1 MPTAL
6 APASWASCPTSDP
19 TGPLAAATTTVS
31 RGCGLPITRRP
42 PYAVN
47 PGIPSTPRPVVIGA
61 AAGSNLRRP
70 VPSESACVRHPVRA
84 RTTSPLTYAE
94 LFETSTCATV
104 SPVITSPISSGV
116 AYDFPSFIRPRIYGS
131 RERYCTPS
139 RSWPAAGVGIA
150 VSSRRKSVSSGFPF
164 GRAARTIC
172 RPRVVMT
179 RTFSLSETHS
189 SLHLCDPAIHEQL
202 DSRDVATVVG
212 REEHH
217 RLGNLV
223 GSTEAAEWH
232 RGGDHLRALLAC
244 LRGGEQLIQS
254 RGVGDA
260 RAHRVHPDAA
270 ILQLGRPCPCE
281 RADGG
286 LRGTVHTVGRESLA
300 ADDRRVE
307 DDRCAVRHQRKNL
320 LHGEQQALHVDV
332 KDRIVELFG
341 DLAEG
346 RVSRDAGIREQD
358 VKPPLLPLDLGEQA
372 VEIAEV
378 RNIASDSGD
387 VATDLL
393 DRRRQLGVPPSS
405 DEHVRALTGELLRRR
420 QANSAIA
427 TGHERDLAV
436 QLSHVSASP
445 WLGMLGRRS
454 RPGSRPSVTGGS
466 AERARAGCARTR
478 YFARSCPS
486 ALSQFSR

>member
-1 MPTAL
+1 MPSGQAAASRAGKSAARWSTAASKRSSSFTKAHFCGPLAIPTAL

-31 RGCGLPITRRP
+31 PGCGLPITRRP

-47 PGIPSTPRPVVIGA
+47 PGMPSTPRPVVTGA
-61 AAGSNLRRP
+61 AAGSSLRRP

-84 RTTSPLTYAE
+84 RTTSPLTYTE
-94 LFETSTCATV
+94 LFDTSTCATV
-104 SPVITSPISSGV
+104 SPVITSPISSGL

-131 RERYCTPS
+131 RERYCAPS

-164 GRAARTIC
+164 GRAARTTC

-179 RTFSLSETHS
+179 RTFSLSEIHS

-217 RLGNLV
+217 GLGNLV
-223 GSTEAAEWH
+223 GSTETAERH

-244 LRGGEQLIQS
+244 LRGGEQLIQP
-254 RGVGDA
+254 RGVGGA

-270 ILQLGRPCPCE
+270 ILQVGRPRPRE
-281 RADGG
+281 GADGSLG
-286 LRGTVHTVGRESLA
+286 GAVHAVGRESLA

-307 DDRCAVRHQRKNL
+307 DDRCAVRHQRKSL
-320 LHGEQQALHVDV
+320 LHGEQHALHVDV
-332 KDRIVELFG
+332 EDRVVEFFG
-341 DLAEG
+341 DLTDG

-358 VKPPLLPLDLGEQA
+358 VEPPLFPLDLGEQT
-372 VEIAEV
+372 VEVAEP
-378 RNIASDSGD
+378 RNIALDSSD
-387 VATDLL
+387 VATDLF
-393 DRRRQLGVPPSS
+393 DGRSQLGIPPSS
-405 DEHVRALTGELLRRR
+405 DEHVCALTGELLRRR

-436 QLSHVSASP
+436 EPSHASTSP
-445 WLGMLGRRS
+445 WL
-454 RPGSRPSVTGGS
+454 
-466 AERARAGCARTR
+466 RAFGPR
-478 YFARSCPS
+478 
-486 ALSQFSR
+486 